1 MKFVTESL
9 SITKK
14 IDTVQPGSWSS
25 SNYIARKRKG
35 LHFNNEVFS
44 QTSIPSMGG
53 SYTRSNERVL
63 SDEELWTVYL
73 KCSDVR
79 ASVDSIVRRVATFD
93 WMVLPNISPQDER
106 YEGLLK
112 VCDQVTRF
120 LQQPNKNGDTWQ
132 EVMTA
137 LLTDTLVMD
146 AGVLELAYG
155 KNGVL
160 QELVPL
166 RGSTIFPQVDEFGRI
181 KEYSQNIYQDGMYGT
196 IRESTSPQD
205 FPTFKPNQIMFLS
218 LFKNT
223 AEPRGNPIIES
234 IINEVIAMLRANE
247 HAMISLDADEI
258 PPGILVLAGIA
269 GRAAEEAR
277 ADMQRLK
284 GQDHK
289 IRVMT
294 TPDPT
299 GIGAK
304 WIELKRT
311 PKDVSM
317 IEIIDQIRRAIYRA
331 FGVMPVEM
339 GMTESIP
346 RATAVVQMDVAS
358 SHLVTPIL
366 ELLQG
371 KINGQI
377 LTSLVQNTEITNL
390 IEFKFDREK
399 RLTPEDQRNLA
410 TTHQLY
416 VKSGVMT
423 RNEVRETLGLKP
435 VLGADKL
442 THEYTGNIATIT
454 ADTEDVYDDTVS
466 DEQLKDDESS
476 ADEKIGLEEQED
488 IEVFETEKE
497 IEKKEE

>member
-1 MKFVTESL
+1 
-9 SITKK
+9 
-14 IDTVQPGSWSS
+14 
-25 SNYIARKRKG
+25 
-35 LHFNNEVFS
+35 
-44 QTSIPSMGG
+44 
-53 SYTRSNERVL
+53 
-63 SDEELWTVYL
+63 
-73 KCSDVR
+73 
-79 ASVDSIVRRVATFD
+79 
-93 WMVLPNISPQDER
+93 
-106 YEGLLK
+106 
-112 VCDQVTRF
+112 
-120 LQQPNKNGDTWQ
+120 
-132 EVMTA
+132 
-137 LLTDTLVMD
+137 
-146 AGVLELAYG
+146 
-155 KNGVL
+155 
-160 QELVPL
+160 
-166 RGSTIFPQVDEFGRI
+166 
-181 KEYSQNIYQDGMYGT
+181 
-196 IRESTSPQD
+196 
-205 FPTFKPNQIMFLS
+205 
-218 LFKNT
+218 
-223 AEPRGNPIIES
+223 
-234 IINEVIAMLRANE
+234 MLRANE
-247 HAMISLDADEI
+247 HAMLTLDADEI

-304 WIELKRT
+304 WIELRRT

-317 IEIIDQIRRAIYRA
+317 VEIIDQIRRSIYRA

-358 SHLVTPIL
+358 SHLVTPVL

-377 LTSLVQNTEITNL
+377 LTSLIQNTEITDL

-416 VKSGVMT
+416 IKSGVMT
-423 RNEVRETLGLKP
+423 RNEVRETLGLNP

-442 THEYTGNIATIT
+442 TLEYTGNMVTISSNPE
-454 ADTEDVYDDTVS
+454 AEKDVPIS
-466 DEQLKDDESS
+466 NKQLEDDEASD
-476 ADEKIGLEEQED
+476 DEKIGLEEQEN
-488 IEVFETEKE
+488 IEAFETEEE